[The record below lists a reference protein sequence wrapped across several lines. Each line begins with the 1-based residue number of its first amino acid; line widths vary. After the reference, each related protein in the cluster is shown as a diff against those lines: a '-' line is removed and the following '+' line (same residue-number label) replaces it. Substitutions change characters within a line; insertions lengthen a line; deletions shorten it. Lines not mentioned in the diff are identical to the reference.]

1 MANSKMISNQEQTP
15 NIQRKELTDYNI
27 LKAIESNS
35 SVSQRGL
42 SSQMQINV
50 ASVNF
55 ALKRLIK
62 KGFIRMV
69 GINPRR
75 IKYFVTPEGVREKT
89 QLAYRFFGRNLH
101 FYKEVRSDIESR
113 IAEATN
119 ATSTSVAIYG
129 IGELSEIAYMAV
141 SVMNV
146 NFVGFFYD
154 GSGDKG
160 LHGLRWIGIL
170 TGIGVVLWT
179 LASWDDWIG
188 YGGFSFWFQDYFW
201 SLVILG
207 GLIGIIYWA
216 IGGSKGKPHK
226 PSAAGAKE

>member
-101 FYKEVRSDIESR
+101 FYKEVRCDIEAR
-113 IAEATN
+113 IAKATN
-119 ATSTSVAIYG
+119 GKETEIAIYG
-129 IGELSEIAYMAV
+129 VGGLAEITYSVVSLMKWRFLGFFFEDSKDTNEGILNHEVQTLESLKEMQPCLLLLTDELSEDFI
-141 SVMNV
+141 SSNHL
-146 NFVGFFYD
+146 D
-154 GSGDKG
+154 
-160 LHGLRWIGIL
+160 
-170 TGIGVVLWT
+170 T
-179 LASWDDWIG
+179 LNLLN
-188 YGGFSFWFQDYFW
+188 YY
-201 SLVILG
+201 
-207 GLIGIIYWA
+207 
-216 IGGSKGKPHK
+216 K
-226 PSAAGAKE
+226 

>member
-27 LKAIESNS
+27 LKTIESNS

-101 FYKEVRSDIESR
+101 FYKEVRCDIEAR
-113 IAEATN
+113 IAKATN
-119 ATSTSVAIYG
+119 GKETEIAIYG
-129 IGELSEIAYMAV
+129 VGGLAEITYSVVSLMKWRFLGFFFEDSKDTNEGILNHEVQTLESLKEMQPCLLLLTDELSEDFI
-141 SVMNV
+141 SSNHL
-146 NFVGFFYD
+146 D
-154 GSGDKG
+154 
-160 LHGLRWIGIL
+160 
-170 TGIGVVLWT
+170 T
-179 LASWDDWIG
+179 LNLLN
-188 YGGFSFWFQDYFW
+188 YY
-201 SLVILG
+201 
-207 GLIGIIYWA
+207 
-216 IGGSKGKPHK
+216 K
-226 PSAAGAKE
+226 

>member
-1 MANSKMISNQEQTP
+1 MTNSQEQAP
-15 NIQRKELTDYNI
+15 SVQRKELTDYNI
-27 LKAIESNS
+27 LKTIEGDS
-35 SVSQRGL
+35 SVTQRAL

-69 GINPRR
+69 GVNPRR

-101 FYKEVRSDIESR
+101 FYKEVRSDIEAR
-113 IAEATN
+113 ITEAAN

-146 NFVGFFYD
+146 NFIGFFYD
-154 GSGDKG
+154 GPKATNKEIFGHQVQKLENLKEIQPCLLLLANKFSEDMKCDNN
-160 LHGLRWIGIL
+160 LKNLDTL
-170 TGIGVVLWT
+170 NLW
-179 LASWDDWIG
+179 S
-188 YGGFSFWFQDYFW
+188 YY
-201 SLVILG
+201 
-207 GLIGIIYWA
+207 
-216 IGGSKGKPHK
+216 
-226 PSAAGAKE
+226 

>member
-1 MANSKMISNQEQTP
+1 MANSKMINSQEQIP
-15 NIQRKELTDYNI
+15 SIQRKELTDYNI
-27 LKAIESNS
+27 LKTIESDS

-101 FYKEVRSDIESR
+101 FYKEVRCDIEAR
-113 IAEATN
+113 IAKATN
-119 ATSTSVAIYG
+119 GKETEIAIYG
-129 IGELSEIAYMAV
+129 VGGLAEITYSVVSLMKWRFLGFFFEDSKDTNEGILNHEVQTLESLKEMQPCLLLLTDELSEDFI
-141 SVMNV
+141 SSNHL
-146 NFVGFFYD
+146 D
-154 GSGDKG
+154 
-160 LHGLRWIGIL
+160 
-170 TGIGVVLWT
+170 T
-179 LASWDDWIG
+179 LNLLN
-188 YGGFSFWFQDYFW
+188 YY
-201 SLVILG
+201 
-207 GLIGIIYWA
+207 
-216 IGGSKGKPHK
+216 K
-226 PSAAGAKE
+226 

>member
-1 MANSKMISNQEQTP
+1 MANSKMINSQEQIP
-15 NIQRKELTDYNI
+15 SIQRKELTDYNI
-27 LKAIESNS
+27 LKTIECDS
-35 SVSQRGL
+35 SVTQRAL

-69 GINPRR
+69 GVNPRR

-141 SVMNV
+141 SAMNV
-146 NFVGFFYD
+146 NFIGFFHDSSRITNEEIY
-154 GSGDKG
+154 GHQVQK
-160 LHGLRWIGIL
+160 LENLKEMQPCLLLL
-170 TGIGVVLWT
+170 TNQFSEDMKCANNLNNLDTLNLW
-179 LASWDDWIG
+179 S
-188 YGGFSFWFQDYFW
+188 YY
-201 SLVILG
+201 
-207 GLIGIIYWA
+207 
-216 IGGSKGKPHK
+216 
-226 PSAAGAKE
+226 

>member
-15 NIQRKELTDYNI
+15 SIQRKELTDYNI
-27 LKAIESNS
+27 LKTIESNS

-55 ALKRLIK
+55 ALRRLIK

-69 GINPRR
+69 GVNPRR

-101 FYKEVRSDIESR
+101 FYKEVRCDIEAR
-113 IAEATN
+113 ITEAAN

-129 IGELSEIAYMAV
+129 VGELSEIAYMAV
-141 SVMNV
+141 SVMNI
-146 NFVGFFYD
+146 NFIGFFYD
-154 GSGDKG
+154 DSKITNEEIFGHQVQKLENLKEMQPCLLLLANQFSEETKCDNDLKNVDT
-160 LHGLRWIGIL
+160 LN
-170 TGIGVVLWT
+170 LW
-179 LASWDDWIG
+179 S
-188 YGGFSFWFQDYFW
+188 YY
-201 SLVILG
+201 
-207 GLIGIIYWA
+207 
-216 IGGSKGKPHK
+216 
-226 PSAAGAKE
+226 

>member
-1 MANSKMISNQEQTP
+1 MTNSQGQIP
-15 NIQRKELTDYNI
+15 VFQREELTDYNI
-27 LKAIESNS
+27 LKTIESNS

-62 KGFIRMV
+62 KGFIKMV

-154 GSGDKG
+154 GSKITNEEIFGHQVQK
-160 LHGLRWIGIL
+160 LENLKEMQPCLLLL
-170 TGIGVVLWT
+170 TNQFSEDMKCANNLNNLDTLNLW
-179 LASWDDWIG
+179 S
-188 YGGFSFWFQDYFW
+188 YY
-201 SLVILG
+201 
-207 GLIGIIYWA
+207 
-216 IGGSKGKPHK
+216 
-226 PSAAGAKE
+226 